1 MLTRREAHRPTVQM
15 LIPGG
20 FTPSSEFLASL
31 TTLEVVVMW
40 GPLAPQ
46 ACDHMSPR

>member
-1 MLTRREAHRPTVQM
+1 MYRCSDWEV
-15 LIPGG
+15 

-40 GPLAPQ
+40 GPLTPQ
-46 ACDHMSPR
+46 ACDRMTPK